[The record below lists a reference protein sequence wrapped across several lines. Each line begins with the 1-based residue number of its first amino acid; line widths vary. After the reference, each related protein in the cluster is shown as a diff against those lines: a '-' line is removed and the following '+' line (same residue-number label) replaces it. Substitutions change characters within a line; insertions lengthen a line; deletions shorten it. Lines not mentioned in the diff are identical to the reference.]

1 MRKRNYPQGRAK
13 AVPVPWDRVAELA
26 RQGLHAAQIIDAL
39 HLGGTGGTLRLRAA
53 KRGISIRLR
62 TSAERSADAEARQAV
77 WTEQRVAELRER
89 MARGEPMEAIA
100 RALGTSGTTVREKAE
115 RLGLRRATFMPAASA
130 TPERATAPRRLPA
143 CLPIPPAPRAV
154 LPAIA
159 ALLEAA

>member
-1 MRKRNYPQGRAK
+1 MNR
-13 AVPVPWDRVAELA
+13 EEA
-26 RQGLHAAQIIDAL
+26 RRRLHALNATILTAVELIRAEKETLDAFF
-39 HLGGTGGTLRLRAA
+39 
-53 KRGISIRLR
+53 
-62 TSAERSADAEARQAV
+62 E
-77 WTEQRVAELRER
+77 EQER

-130 TPERATAPRRLPA
+130 TPEGANAPRRLPA